1 MSAALTTRKLAR
13 SATRRAVTRTF
24 LLRNDI
30 VRDDFVRN
38 DRGAT
43 AVEFAL
49 VAAPFLALLVALF
62 QTAMV
67 FFAGRMLDEIT
78 EEASR
83 YVMTGQAQTSN
94 MTASQFATYVCTG
107 DPVLTKLVSA
117 LFTCSKLLISAQSYS
132 SFAAANTND
141 PIAGFNASNQPV
153 NSNGNVIT
161 MPWAPGNPGDIVVLQ
176 IMYQWPVVGGPL
188 GFSLSSPNSNGYR
201 LLMSTAIFRNEP
213 Y

>member
-1 MSAALTTRKLAR
+1 MWAALTTRNLAR
-13 SATRRAVTRTF
+13 SATRRAGARAF
-24 LLRNDI
+24 LRN
-30 VRDDFVRN
+30 DFVRN
-38 DRGAT
+38 DEGAT

-49 VAAPFLALLVALF
+49 VAAPFLALLVALL

-67 FFAGRMLDEIT
+67 FFAARMLDEIT

-83 YVMTGQAQTSN
+83 YLLTGQAQTASMN
-94 MTASQFATYVCTG
+94 ASQFATHVCTG

-117 LFTCSKLLISAQSYS
+117 LFKCSKLLINAQSYS

-153 NSNGNVIT
+153 DSNGNVMT
-161 MPWAPGNPGDIVVLQ
+161 MSWAPGNPGDIVVLQ

-188 GFSLSSPNSNGYR
+188 GFSLASPNNNGNR
-201 LLMSTAIFRNEP
+201 LLMSTAVFKNEP